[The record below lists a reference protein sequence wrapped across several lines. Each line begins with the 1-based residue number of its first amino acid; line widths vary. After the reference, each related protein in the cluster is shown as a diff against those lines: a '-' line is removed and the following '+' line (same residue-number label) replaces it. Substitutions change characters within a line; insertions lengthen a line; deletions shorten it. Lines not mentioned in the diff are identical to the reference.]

1 MSPLPFTLAPV
12 RTPDDLA
19 AAIVLIRAYATSLP
33 IDLGYQGFEAEM
45 AGMPGKYAPPDG
57 ELLLARAADGS
68 PLGCVGLRPLPP
80 VDGRAEMKRLYV
92 VPEAR
97 GTGLGDALARAVLAA
112 AVRLGYR
119 EMVLDTLP
127 SMAGAQAVY
136 RKHGFVETGPY
147 YDTPIAGT
155 VFMRCVLPPAGPAHL
170 AQG

>member
-1 MSPLPFTLAPV
+1 MSPPSYTVAPV

-19 AAIVLIRAYATSLP
+19 AAIVLIRAYAASLP

-57 ELLLARAADGS
+57 ELLLARAADGT

-92 VPEAR
+92 VPAAR
-97 GTGLGDALARAVLAA
+97 GTGLGDALARAVIAA

-127 SMAGAQAVY
+127 SMTGAQAVY
-136 RKHGFVETGPY
+136 RKYGFVEIGPY
-147 YDTPIAGT
+147 YETPIAGT
-155 VFMRCVLPPAGPAHL
+155 VFMRCELVPPEAVPPARG
-170 AQG
+170 